1 MVGRSLEFPSNPMNS
16 IDKNFDFTS
25 MAVNIKESPCSPDLY
40 FQLGQLLLKHNKT
53 RQAFQS
59 FIKGVEYSEN
69 CKEASLECAGLM
81 SEAGALIESS
91 ELYRHAL
98 ACSPSDSQTYR
109 RLGEVL
115 QALGESDETVAL
127 EAIAQSIE
135 QSRQP
140 ILAAHQLDTYITLC
154 DSLARQGRFDCALK
168 IGKLALDM
176 APDSIEARSRLEQ
189 LKSQSIYS
197 KDFSRTY
204 QLTETEYA
212 RYLQSFHRDGFVLI
226 PNYYSRESCQYLRQ
240 TLEKIVTTTPTNVDF
255 PKGAYLRHQ
264 SLRGVG
270 ADAGVSRIYHLE
282 RLLPDLEAHKFDPM
296 VTRLVSSYSGR
307 PMYSKNLWYQYNQV
321 SKETRYFHVDMFAL
335 RSQIKSI
342 LYLQDTSLENG
353 PFCYIK
359 GSHQNTDLIRNK
371 FYSTN
376 PPAQNSGYTS
386 EEVEPFADAI
396 IPIEAE
402 AGSLILADVGGAH
415 RGLPQK
421 LGSRSILMQYFMD
434 TPGDIEDGRE

>member
-1 MVGRSLEFPSNPMNS
+1 MNS

-25 MAVNIKESPCSPDLY
+25 IAVKIKESPCSSDLY
-40 FQLGQLLLKHNKT
+40 FQLGRILLKHNKT
-53 RQAFQS
+53 QQAFQS
-59 FIKGVEYSEN
+59 FNKGLEYSRN
-69 CKEASLECAGLM
+69 CKDGSLECAGLM
-81 SEAGALIESS
+81 AEAGALVESS
-91 ELYRHAL
+91 ELYRNAL
-98 ACSPSDSQTYR
+98 ACSPSDSQAYR

-115 QALGESDETVAL
+115 QALGESGEAAAL

-135 QSRQP
+135 QSHQP
-140 ILAAHQLDTYITLC
+140 ILAAHQLETYITLC

-168 IGKLALDM
+168 IGKLALNI
-176 APDSIEARSRLEQ
+176 APESIEIRSRLEK
-189 LKSQSIYS
+189 LKSQSISS
-197 KDFSRTY
+197 KDISRELKLSTSY
-204 QLTETEYA
+204 QLTETECNE
-212 RYLQSFHRDGFVLI
+212 YLQSFHQDGFVLI
-226 PNYYSRESCQYLRQ
+226 PNYYSREYCQYLRQ
-240 TLEKIVTTTPTNVDF
+240 KLEKIVTTTHTNVNF
-255 PKGAYLRHQ
+255 LEGAYLRHQ
-264 SLRGVG
+264 KLRRVS

-282 RLLPDLEAHKFDPM
+282 RLLPELEAHKFDPI
-296 VTRLVSSYSGR
+296 VARLVSSYSGR

-342 LYLQDTSLENG
+342 LYLQDTGLENG
-353 PFCYIK
+353 PFCYIQ
-359 GSHQNTDLIRNK
+359 GSHRNTDLIRSK

-376 PPAQNSGYTS
+376 PPGQNSGYTP

-396 IPIEAE
+396 IPVEAK

-434 TPGDIEDGRE
+434 TPGDIEDEKE